1 MAAVMAVKGRMT
13 RRDRIQ
19 IEPMPTPTPSKVTR
33 ATMMSWVLAAAAFAA
48 AWTLVTSTAASLIRT
63 MDSSA
68 GFDASYHCW
77 TVIG

>member
-1 MAAVMAVKGRMT
+1 MT

-19 IEPMPTPTPSKVTR
+19 IDAALTEMPSNVTK
-33 ATMMSWVLAAAAFAA
+33 ATTMSCVRAAAALAA

-68 GFDASYHCW
+68 GFDASYHC
-77 TVIG
+77 